1 MKSAKKIRPKKSLTL
16 SALEKKLDKEF
27 SYYVRRS
34 DADIGGTVTCVSC
47 SSLLYWK
54 DSDCGHFI
62 KRQHRSTRWD
72 ERNVAP
78 QCRRCNHFMG
88 GRQDDFAQAII
99 KTYGQE
105 VFEELMQA
113 KYQTFKVTRPWIEE
127 QIEKYQALNK
137 ELDKRLP
144 RKD

>member
-1 MKSAKKIRPKKSLTL
+1 
-16 SALEKKLDKEF
+16 
-27 SYYVRRS
+27 
-34 DADIGGTVTCVSC
+34 
-47 SSLLYWK
+47 
-54 DSDCGHFI
+54 
-62 KRQHRSTRWD
+62 
-72 ERNVAP
+72 
-78 QCRRCNHFMG
+78 MG

-144 RKD
+144 RKDQP

>member
-1 MKSAKKIRPKKSLTL
+1 MKTAKKIRPKRLTF

-27 SYYVRRS
+27 SYYIRRR
-34 DADIGGTVTCVSC
+34 DADEGGTVTCVSC
-47 SSLLYWK
+47 NRLDYWREV
-54 DSDCGHFI
+54 DCGHFI

-72 ERNVAP
+72 VRNVAT

-99 KTYGQE
+99 KTYGKE
-105 VFEELMQA
+105 IFEELMQL
-113 KYQTFKVTRPWIEE
+113 KYQTKKHSRIEIEE
-127 QIEKYQALNK
+127 MIEKYQELNR